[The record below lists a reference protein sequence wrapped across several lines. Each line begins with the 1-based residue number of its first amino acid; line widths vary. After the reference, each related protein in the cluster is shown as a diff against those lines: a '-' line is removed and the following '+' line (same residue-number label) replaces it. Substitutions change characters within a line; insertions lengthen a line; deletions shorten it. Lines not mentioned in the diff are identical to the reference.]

1 MPDAPHYAGE
11 HYIWTLAQAA
21 IACHLYPGFKPTWQ
35 GLEALQA
42 RVAMSGQ
49 PLPIGG
55 PRNMA
60 WAQAAFADA
69 NARFNMKY
77 ETVCA

>member
-1 MPDAPHYAGE
+1 MPEQKSYSGE
-11 HYIWTLAQAA
+11 RYIWTLAQAA
-21 IACHLYPGFKPTWQ
+21 IAAEMYPGFKPTWQ
-35 GLEALQA
+35 GLEALQG

-49 PLPIGG
+49 PLPLGG

-69 NARFNMKY
+69 EARFNFKY
-77 ETVCA
+77 EDVVA